1 MKTITGIILIV
12 LGLISLLFL
21 ENYSGR
27 FILYLFIG
35 YVISFG
41 IIGIGA
47 LLIGRAF
54 KEEQEELKVK
64 IDSEVDQLKKYGDKI
79 FVDFDKCKIITNN
92 YVEEVETESFNNNQA
107 WEALYDS
114 ERNVKKVEV
123 NQARLLFE
131 TDRFGK
137 REKFYSPVINK
148 DEITIRFLL
157 AEQKETFIYIDKN
170 GQGRYYFDLSFI
182 SKRLNGM

>member
-1 MKTITGIILIV
+1 MKTITGIILIIV
-12 LGLISLLFL
+12 GLISLLFF

-27 FILYLFIG
+27 EVLYLLMG
-35 YVISFG
+35 YLISFG
-41 IIGIGA
+41 MIGVGGLLVNGA
-47 LLIGRAF
+47 LAEEKRRRDKEKEKLVSKF
-54 KEEQEELKVK
+54 KANSEK
-64 IDSEVDQLKKYGDKI
+64 IL
-79 FVDFDKCKIITNN
+79 VDFDKCEIISNN

-131 TDRFGK
+131 ADRFGTK
-137 REKFYSPVINK
+137 EKFYSSMICK

-157 AEQKETFIYIDKN
+157 AKQKETFIYIDKN
-170 GQGRYYFDLSFI
+170 DKDRYYFDLDFI
-182 SKRLNGM
+182 FKR